1 MDLSTAQSILTNWE
15 TAAAN
20 LATAATTL
28 ASGADAMSVSVTTP
42 GGSWSITRDNITE
55 LSTNIQSNIAYW
67 SREVQRYS
75 NTNQRRAA
83 QVRFAAKDR

>member
-1 MDLSTAQSILTNWE
+1 MDQSTAQTILNNWE

-28 ASGADAMSVSVTTP
+28 ASGGDAMSVSVTTP
-42 GGSWSITRDNITE
+42 GGSWSVTRENLMSLDDTIKKNIH
-55 LSTNIQSNIAYW
+55 YW
-67 SREVQRYS
+67 SGQVRKYA

-83 QVRFAAKDR
+83 QVRFAGRDR

>member
-15 TAAAN
+15 TAASN

-55 LSTNIQSNIAYW
+55 LSTIIQSNIAYW
-67 SREVQRYS
+67 SREVQRYG